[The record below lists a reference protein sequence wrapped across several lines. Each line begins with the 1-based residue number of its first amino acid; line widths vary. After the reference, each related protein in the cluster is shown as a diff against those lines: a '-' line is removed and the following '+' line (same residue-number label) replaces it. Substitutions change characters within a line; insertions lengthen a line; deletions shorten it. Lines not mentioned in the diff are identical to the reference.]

1 MEHATAPGRQ
11 PGSAGSVVTVA
22 PAIGASWLGVVVDV
36 GVLGEDVAG
45 AVEVPCGY
53 VLVRCSDPLF
63 APGLVAGHVYLVLAR
78 FLGPAA

>member
-1 MEHATAPGRQ
+1 MERAPAPGPP
-11 PGSAGSVVTVA
+11 PGSAETVVTVV
-22 PAIGASWLGVVVDV
+22 PASGGPWLGVVVDV
-36 GVLGEDVAG
+36 SVLGEDVAE

-78 FLGPAA
+78 FLGSAA